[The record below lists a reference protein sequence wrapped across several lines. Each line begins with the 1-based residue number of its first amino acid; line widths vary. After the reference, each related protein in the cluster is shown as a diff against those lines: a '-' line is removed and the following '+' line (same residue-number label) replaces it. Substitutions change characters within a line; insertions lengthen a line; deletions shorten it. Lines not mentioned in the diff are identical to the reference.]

1 MATKLGKLVTYPEGL
16 LPITSHNPLITRF
29 CEITWRT
36 KNFVSIATISMAT
49 KFGKVVMYLKS
60 FLSLQQHGPLGT

>member
-1 MATKLGKLVTYPEGL
+1 MATKLGKLVTYPEEL

-29 CEITWRT
+29 CENTWRT

-49 KFGKVVMYLKS
+49 KFGKVVMHLKS
-60 FLSLQQHGPLGT
+60 FLSLQ